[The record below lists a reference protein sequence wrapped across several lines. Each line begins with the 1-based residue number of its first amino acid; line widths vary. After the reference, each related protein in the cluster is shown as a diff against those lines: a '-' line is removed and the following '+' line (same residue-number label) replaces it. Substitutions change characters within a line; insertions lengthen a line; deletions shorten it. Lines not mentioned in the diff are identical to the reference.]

1 MRKVLLSLSLVASLF
16 ASDKLLPQKQVEK
29 ILKSSPVYSQ
39 VKSKLNKGLKVKG
52 VDKGD
57 FYIITVYGKRGEG
70 NLFISKDLKYTI
82 LGNILDN
89 KKKTL
94 LRADYPVEPFKGNK
108 EIVKNGIVFSF
119 GKGKKDLYVVT
130 DPQCP
135 FCQRF
140 EKLAEKSHLS
150 DKYKIHIIFLPLSFH
165 KHSKDMI
172 YYILSANTDQER
184 AKRFRETLTG
194 SDNWKTFKPSALQ
207 KAKIDKELKKS
218 LKAVDE
224 LGARGTPSFYDQNM
238 KEIKNRRELFK

>member
-172 YYILSANTDQER
+172 YYILSANTDQDR

-194 SDNWKTFKPSALQ
+194 SDNWKTFKPSSLQ

-238 KEIKNRRELFK
+238 KEIKNRRALFK

>member
-108 EIVKNGIVFSF
+108 EIVKKGIVFSF

-150 DKYKIHIIFLPLSFH
+150 DKYKIHIIFFPLPFH
-165 KHSKDMI
+165 KHAKDMI
-172 YYILSANTDQER
+172 YYILSGKDDKER
-184 AKRFRETLTG
+184 SQRFQQTLTG
-194 SDNWKTFKPSALQ
+194 DKSWRSFKLTKSQ
-207 KAKIDKELKKS
+207 KEKIDKEIEKS
-218 LKAVDE
+218 MKAVKE
-224 LGARGTPSFYDQNM
+224 LKTKGTPTFYD
-238 KEIKNRRELFK
+238 KNFNEKDRRTIFK